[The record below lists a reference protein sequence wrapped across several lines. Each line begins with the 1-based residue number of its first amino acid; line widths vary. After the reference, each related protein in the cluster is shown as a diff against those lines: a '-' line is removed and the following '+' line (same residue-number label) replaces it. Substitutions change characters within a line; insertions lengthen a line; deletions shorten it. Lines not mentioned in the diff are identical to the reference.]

1 MQTFQENPR
10 ELDGVPDLC
19 LLNHL
24 QEPNVLH
31 NLKYRYQE
39 GKIYTSTTSKVLVAV
54 NPYET
59 VAGNDSDATMA
70 RYQRAPVNLEGLM
83 TGDGLEPHVFTVA
96 HAAYHNMCAKRANQ
110 SVVVCGESGSGK
122 TESAKLFMKFLAYTS
137 SFASISSE
145 SYFEASEVGKKILDA
160 NPILESFGN
169 AQTVLNDNSSRFG
182 KFTKMLFQPQNAN
195 LNLTGAIIETY
206 LLEKSRV
213 VRQDPGERN
222 YHVFYLLLAAAAQYP
237 DLGLGNGST
246 ANFHYVKQSS
256 LAKSDENNFNELVQ
270 AMTTLKF
277 SKEEQAD
284 VFRLV
289 AGILHLGNVSF
300 EDGAKVETCVISN
313 TEALQT
319 VARLLRVDT
328 EPLGTRLTT
337 RTITLRNQ
345 TIVKPLTRE
354 AAESNRDSIAKA
366 LFNGLFL
373 WIVERINKE
382 SSSPITEQTNWIG
395 TLDVFGFEIF
405 ENNSFEQFC
414 INFANE
420 RLQQFFNYNVLK
432 MEQDLYRK
440 EALIW
445 VPINLP
451 ENQDVIDLISSR
463 PHGILPILDS
473 ACLQPQGNDEVFMQN
488 VMETNPRNPR
498 MQKMS
503 LHPTRKAGQQFAAF
517 NGFVIKHYAGPVIY
531 DAKEFLVKN
540 IDSAHPDT
548 ISLFHNSGCY
558 ITSDILLLRE
568 GGDRMALSD
577 VKGGQKFKST
587 SFVFNEQLVSLM
599 TTLGQT
605 TPYFVRCIKP
615 NCEKTPQKF
624 VSEYVLPQ
632 LRCGGLVEAL
642 RIIKCGFPTRCSY
655 ERMHSMF
662 GSILEGFN
670 TITNLNKRDFTEA
683 MIFVCGD
690 EKEQPARDEYQLG
703 LTMIFFRPGKQAFFQ
718 KILALD
724 PASITMQQRMDIH
737 QFLIHKRIVRMRGAY
752 RASVQLKRIYLF
764 NKFQSMGK
772 VMSIVHQT
780 MFSSLN
786 RVRKVVAVRREE
798 DEKQRLAKDVQFQQG
813 QKALEEV
820 ERLKLQEIRLQKAV
834 DVEREKTRHSEEQLA
849 SFLTKIRT
857 LNTELS
863 TAQQEAAGQKSQ
875 LEQQIQEGLKKL
887 QAAIAEKAA
896 GQEDLSQ
903 AKRKVE
909 ELHATLEAAKSEMTE
924 KAREGL
930 QVRQSIEETVTKLNQ
945 SKEEAQQLA
954 TQLSAVNAAKAE
966 VEERLQQMLA
976 TNQTATQGLEAS
988 IADKE
993 SSLQELEKTIQS
1005 LRTENT
1011 ELAQLRITEAKAA
1024 QKRLEGTLQDSESE
1038 LLALQKR
1045 MEEEIAE
1052 LKQRLAAANNDKAN
1066 LEKSLLELNAKC
1078 SRLEDEISRQSRD
1091 SAKSDELALS
1101 KIVGKDGEIAALQ
1114 ENYNKALQEA
1124 RNTREEIQN
1133 LDFEHQNVVKQRA
1146 REIADWETKFQR
1158 FKTEAEESAAEAK
1171 KSMVKAH
1178 EQAIETIKAQ
1188 LEATNKQLV
1197 KAQEKFSTDASKR
1210 EELTSR
1216 ELDTKNREIE
1226 EARTE
1231 ATEVKARLSRAQAQI
1246 SELAE
1251 KQRVVEQAK
1260 EVQSQEQA
1268 EESARLMRKMTGIA
1282 SQLTTLQERNTSL
1295 EDQLSQ
1301 ARTTTTS
1308 TEEKNRRELAQLRA
1322 NLDEEVRR
1330 ATSVQDQSARQVQH
1344 LEHQLEEQA
1353 EKALKD
1359 VEDLKY
1365 EMKAKERKYQE
1376 ESAEWSRKLASAT
1389 RAQAGATAEEVAAW
1403 DRERTALVDKVNAE
1417 AEKGLSVSREVMQL
1431 THALNVA
1438 KKALEEKERDVEE
1451 VKSIYE
1457 RKFADQESSMK
1468 QMQRK
1473 FERNTEEAHSETQNT
1488 LAAAAS
1494 KVKTMQLD
1502 LDSSFA
1508 REAAAK
1514 AELDTLR
1521 DELAAKTQQARTW
1534 EANSEIKIEALE
1546 KQYKL
1551 QARKNDLEWEKK
1563 LRACQNQVQEALD
1576 EARNSE
1582 KTHKIEVEG
1591 LEERMQEIRDNV
1603 ARELAREKEAI
1614 ASQLAFGST
1623 YQLEIKQMEQ
1633 TFHHRELNF
1642 HSQLEDLTRALLE
1655 SKQMVR
1661 ELTSK
1666 HEGLVADLT
1675 RERANMPIQLK
1686 VMKMEMATKA
1696 DVAMYEHKR
1705 LLANA
1710 EAEIGILKTRLYHA
1724 PPVTMHFANSST
1736 VTSTITVT
1744 KIPVETLIVS
1754 ETPVVVDE
1762 PTETAPIEIRTELDT
1777 ENEPPS
1783 DNLTFS
1789 SPISS
1794 PKVAYSPK
1802 KLELS
1807 VPESP
1812 QKVELTS
1819 PRRMT
1824 SPRRALKDKTKGQ
1837 EVLTPSSRTVR
1848 I

>member
-1 MQTFQENPR
+1 M
-10 ELDGVPDLC
+10 C

-31 NLKYRYQE
+31 NLKYRYKE

-96 HAAYHNMCAKRANQ
+96 HAAYHNMCAKHTNQ
-110 SVVVCGESGSGK
+110 SVIVCGESGSGK

-137 SFASISSE
+137 SLETNSSE
-145 SYFEASEVGKKILDA
+145 SYFEASEIGKKILDA

-182 KFTKMLFQPQNAN
+182 KFTKMLFQPQNGN
-195 LNLTGAIIETY
+195 MNLTGAVIETY

-213 VRQDPGERN
+213 VRQDAGERN
-222 YHVFYLLLAAAAQYP
+222 YHVFYLLLASAAQHP
-237 DLGLGNGST
+237 DLALGNGST
-246 ANFHYVKQSS
+246 SNFHYVKQSS
-256 LAKSDENNFNELVQ
+256 ISKSDENNFNELVQ

-284 VFRLV
+284 VFRNV
-289 AGILHLGNVSF
+289 AGILHLGNVAF
-300 EDGAKVETCVISN
+300 ADGPKVETCVISN
-313 TEALQT
+313 PESLET
-319 VARLLRVDT
+319 VSRLLRVDG
-328 EPLGTRLTT
+328 EKLATRLTT

-382 SSSPITEQTNWIG
+382 SSSPLTEQTNWIG

-420 RLQQFFNYNVLK
+420 RLQQFFNYHVLK

-445 VPINLP
+445 TPIDLP

-488 VMETNPRNPR
+488 VMETNPRNSR

-517 NGFVIKHYAGPVIY
+517 NGFVIKHYAGPVTY
-531 DAKEFLVKN
+531 DAKEFLIKN
-540 IDSAHPDT
+540 IDNAHPDT
-548 ISLFHNSGCY
+548 ICLFH
-558 ITSDILLLRE
+558 TSECAIARDILFLRE
-568 GGDRMALSD
+568 GGDRIAMAD

-599 TTLGQT
+599 STLGQT

-615 NCEKTPQKF
+615 NCEKAPRKF
-624 VSEYVLPQ
+624 VSDYVLPQ

-662 GSILEGFN
+662 GSILDGFN

-718 KILALD
+718 KILTLD

-737 QFLIHKRIVRMRGAY
+737 QFLIHKRIVRMRGAV
-752 RASVQLKRIYLF
+752 RAYMQLKRIYLIG
-764 NKFQSMGK
+764 KFQTAGR
-772 VMSIVHQT
+772 VMSVCHQT
-780 MFSSLN
+780 MFASLN
-786 RVRKVVAVRREE
+786 RVRKIAAVKRGEE
-798 DEKQRLAKDVQFQQG
+798 EQMRMAKDAQFQQG
-813 QKALEEV
+813 LKALEEV
-820 ERLKLQEIRLQKAV
+820 ERLKQHEIRLQKAV
-834 DVEREKTRHSEEQLA
+834 DVEREKAQQSEEKLA
-849 SFLTKIRT
+849 SMLSKIRN
-857 LNTELS
+857 LNNELS
-863 TAQQEAAGQKSQ
+863 TAQKDAAGQKSQ
-875 LEQQIQEGLKKL
+875 LEQQIQDGLKKL
-887 QAAIAEKAA
+887 QTAMSEKAA
-896 GQEDLSQ
+896 GQEDLSH
-903 AKRKVE
+903 AKRKIE
-909 ELHATLEAAKSEMTE
+909 ELSATLEAAKGEMTE

-930 QVRQSIEETVTKLNQ
+930 QVRQTIEETLTKLHE

-954 TQLSAVNAAKAE
+954 VQLSALGTAKAE
-966 VEERLQQMLA
+966 AEERLQQLISTHEA
-976 TNQTATQGLEAS
+976 TTQSLEAN
-988 IADKE
+988 IAEKE
-993 SSLQELEKTIQS
+993 SSVQELENALQAM
-1005 LRTENT
+1005 RAENA
-1011 ELAQLRITEAKAA
+1011 ELAQLRINEAKAA

-1052 LKQRLAAANNDKAN
+1052 LKQRLAAANNDKAA

-1078 SRLEDEISRQSRD
+1078 SRLEDDISRQSRD
-1091 SAKSDELALS
+1091 RAESDELTMS
-1101 KIVGKDGEIAALQ
+1101 KMAGKEGEISTLQ
-1114 ENYNKALQEA
+1114 ENYNKALQEVRNA
-1124 RNTREEIQN
+1124 RDEFQN
-1133 LDFEHQNVVKQRA
+1133 LDFEHQNLIKQRT
-1146 REIADWETKFQR
+1146 REIAEWESKFQR

-1171 KSMVKAH
+1171 KTMLKAH
-1178 EQAIETIKAQ
+1178 EQAMDSIKAQ
-1188 LEATNKQLV
+1188 LDSANKQLIKV
-1197 KAQEKFSTDASKR
+1197 QEKFSTDASKR

-1246 SELAE
+1246 TELAE
-1251 KQRVVEQAK
+1251 KQRVSEQAK
-1260 EVQSQEQA
+1260 EAQSQEQQ

-1282 SQLTTLQERNTSL
+1282 SQLTALQERNSSL

-1301 ARTTTTS
+1301 ARTTTS
-1308 TEEKNRRELAQLRA
+1308 AIEDKHRKELSQLR
-1322 NLDEEVRR
+1322 NSLDEEVRR
-1330 ATSVQDQSARQVQH
+1330 ATSVQDQGARQIQH
-1344 LEHQLEEQA
+1344 LEHQLEEQS

-1365 EMKAKERKYQE
+1365 EMKVKERKHQDE
-1376 ESAEWSRKLASAT
+1376 AAEWSRKLASAT
-1389 RAQAGATAEEVAAW
+1389 RAQAGASAEEVAAW
-1403 DRERTALVDKVNAE
+1403 ERERNALAEKVNAE
-1417 AEKGLSVSREVMQL
+1417 AEKSLTISREVMQL
-1431 THALNVA
+1431 THSLNLA
-1438 KKALEEKERDVEE
+1438 KKALEEKERDAEE

-1457 RKFADQESSMK
+1457 RKFADQESAMK

-1473 FERNTEEAHSETQNT
+1473 FERNTEEAHSEIQTT
-1488 LAAAAS
+1488 LATATS
-1494 KVKTMQLD
+1494 KVKSMQLD

-1514 AELDTLR
+1514 AELEALR
-1521 DELAAKTQQARTW
+1521 DELAAKTQQSRSLELNVDT
-1534 EANSEIKIEALE
+1534 KMEALE

-1551 QARKNDLEWEKK
+1551 QARKNELEWEKK

-1582 KTHKIEVEG
+1582 RTHKLEVEG
-1591 LEERMQEIRDNV
+1591 LEERMQAMRDNV
-1603 ARELAREKEAI
+1603 AREIAREKEAI
-1614 ASQLAFGST
+1614 AAQLAYGST

-1633 TFHHRELNF
+1633 TFHQRELNF
-1642 HSQLEDLTRALLE
+1642 NAQIEDLTRALLE

-1661 ELTSK
+1661 DLTSK
-1666 HEGLVADLT
+1666 HEGVVADLA

-1686 VMKMEMATKA
+1686 VLKMELATKA
-1696 DVAMYEHKR
+1696 EVAVYEHKR

-1710 EAEIGILKTRLYHA
+1710 EAEIGILKTRLYHT
-1724 PPVTMHFANSST
+1724 PPVTMHISSAT
-1736 VTSTITVT
+1736 VTVT
-1744 KIPVETLIVS
+1744 KSPMKVAAAQLHV
-1754 ETPVVVDE
+1754 PAVVDE
-1762 PTETAPIEIRTELDT
+1762 EPEIESTFVPTLDIRTEVDT
-1777 ENEPPS
+1777 ENEAPS
-1783 DNLTFS
+1783 ENLTVA
-1789 SPISS
+1789 SPICS
-1794 PKVAYSPK
+1794 PKVAAFSPK
-1802 KLELS
+1802 KLDLS

-1812 QKVELTS
+1812 QKLDLAS
-1819 PRRMT
+1819 PRRMA
-1824 SPRRALKDKTKGQ
+1824 SPRRALKEKAK
-1837 EVLTPSSRTVR
+1837 EPATPRSVR